1 MQCVECTRRG
11 NRYGARR
18 DVRSLAEARR
28 GLVWSGVGV
37 GRLFYLCK
45 VVELKVHPV
54 RLRNNASATTAFS
67 SSILRINVSFDTAS
81 STRQKR
87 RRRRHYLHFWTSHV
101 SYLWCQQRYFR
112 GPFAK
117 IFRLGTPYRIEI
129 RKCWVV
135 VIILYNYNIRA
146 VFEAVEIRNTPRIR
160 TTWIAMLL
168 PNLNLP
174 FTN

>member
-11 NRYGARR
+11 NRGAARR

-67 SSILRINVSFDTAS
+67 SSILRINVSFDTAG

-87 RRRRHYLHFWTSHV
+87 RRRYLLFWTSHV

-117 IFRLGTPYRIEI
+117 TFKQTWYSVLNRNLEVLGCCY
-129 RKCWVV
+129 
-135 VIILYNYNIRA
+135 ILYNYNIRA
-146 VFEAVEIRNTPRIR
+146 VFEAVEIRNT
-160 TTWIAMLL
+160 L
-168 PNLNLP
+168 
-174 FTN
+174 

>member
-1 MQCVECTRRG
+1 MQCVECTRRRS

-54 RLRNNASATTAFS
+54 RLRNNASATTAFP

-87 RRRRHYLHFWTSHV
+87 RRCRRYILHFWTSHV
-101 SYLWCQQRYFR
+101 SYLWCQRCYFR

-117 IFRLGTPYRIEI
+117 TLLKQTWYSVSNRHLEVLGCCYIAY
-129 RKCWVV
+129 C
-135 VIILYNYNIRA
+135 IITISEMCLK
-146 VFEAVEIRNTPRIR
+146 
-160 TTWIAMLL
+160 LL
-168 PNLNLP
+168 K
-174 FTN
+174 

>member
-1 MQCVECTRRG
+1 MQCVECTRRRS

-87 RRRRHYLHFWTSHV
+87 RRRRRYLLFWTSHV
-101 SYLWCQQRYFR
+101 SYLWCSVILEARLLK
-112 GPFAK
+112 PLN
-117 IFRLGTPYRIEI
+117 RLGTPYRTEI
-129 RKCWVV
+129 WKCWVV
-135 VIILYNYNIRA
+135 VILYCIITIS
-146 VFEAVEIRNTPRIR
+146 ELCLK
-160 TTWIAMLL
+160 LL
-168 PNLNLP
+168 K
-174 FTN
+174 

>member
-81 STRQKR
+81 STRQNR
-87 RRRRHYLHFWTSHV
+87 RRYLFWTSHV
-101 SYLWCQQRYFR
+101 SYLWCSVILEARLLK
-112 GPFAK
+112 PLN
-117 IFRLGTPYRIEI
+117 RLGTPYWTDNC
-129 RKCWVV
+129 KCWVV
-135 VIILYNYNIRA
+135 VLYCIYCILYRNYNISA
-146 VFEAVEIRNTPRIR
+146 VFEAVEIRNT
-160 TTWIAMLL
+160 L
-168 PNLNLP
+168 
-174 FTN
+174 